1 MVLIAESGSSKTDW
15 RLLAQDGSVQA
26 AKTAGFNPY
35 FQTADQIYAEIA
47 SELLP
52 QLGTTAIDEIH
63 FYGAGCST
71 DKNCGI
77 VREGVG
83 RLFARASIHVGHDL
97 LAASRALSGREAG
110 IVCILGTGVN
120 TCLYNGRD
128 IVAGRPSLGFWLGD
142 EGSGGYLGKTLI
154 QHYFHEEMPTELRA
168 DFAQKYQPSIE
179 TVLENAYKK
188 PFPNS
193 YFAAYSRFLSDH
205 LAHPYAQRLIADG
218 FGLFLDRYVRKFT
231 DYARYPVHFTGSI
244 AFHYQDLL
252 RQAIA
257 ERQMTM
263 GNIIDNPVEGLV
275 RYHQGGGK

>member
-1 MVLIAESGSSKTDW
+1 
-15 RLLAQDGSVQA
+15 
-26 AKTAGFNPY
+26 
-35 FQTADQIYAEIA
+35 
-47 SELLP
+47 
-52 QLGTTAIDEIH
+52 
-63 FYGAGCST
+63 
-71 DKNCGI
+71 
-77 VREGVG
+77 
-83 RLFARASIHVGHDL
+83 
-97 LAASRALSGREAG
+97 
-110 IVCILGTGVN
+110 
-120 TCLYNGRD
+120 
-128 IVAGRPSLGFWLGD
+128 
-142 EGSGGYLGKTLI
+142 
-154 QHYFHEEMPTELRA
+154 MPTELRA
-168 DFAQKYQPSIE
+168 DFARKYQPSIE

-231 DYARYPVHFTGSI
+231 DYARYSVHFTGSI